1 MFAYLMVNFTVLDSA
16 ELQTYGAQ
24 VGATLAPYSG
34 TMLAKG
40 EAAILHGQPGDPM
53 GALLQFPSAQLA
65 RDWFDSPAYQA
76 LSATRDAGMRA
87 QFRLLG

>member
-1 MFAYLMVNFTVLDSA
+1 MSAHIIVNFTVLDST
-16 ELQTYGAQ
+16 ELQSYGAQ

-40 EAAILHGQPGDPM
+40 ETALLHGEASDPM
-53 GALLQFPSAQLA
+53 CALLQFPSAQLA

-76 LSATRDAGMRA
+76 LAATRDAGMRA